1 VEKMQL
7 SYNLIKRNSALE
19 SSKKKIQTNYIT
31 KAEVLEDESEQ
42 EKKSL
47 ELEIKKNYE
56 SLGANILKKAKT
68 EAEELIM
75 DTRKKAAEIEKEA
88 YEDGYNQGK
97 ENGFEDGYKEGLE
110 KVRIETE
117 GNVRENIEEAER
129 ILKSANLEYKEYL
142 QEKEKEIIKIA
153 FEMAKVITKKEITAS
168 DGILPLL
175 NNILEEAKGEE
186 NIIIKCNPV
195 HVNSIE
201 DKIDYYKKAYAIKGD
216 IFILEDPLMESGN
229 AAIEKN
235 TGKAIVGIDIALEKL
250 EEALFK

>member
-1 VEKMQL
+1 MQL

-19 SSKKKIQTNYIT
+19 SSEKKIQTNYIT

-47 ELEIKKNYE
+47 ELEIKRSYE

-75 DTRKKAAEIEKEA
+75 DTRKKAVEIEKEA

-142 QEKEKEIIKIA
+142 QEKEKKIIKIA
-153 FEMAKVITKKEITAS
+153 FEMAKVIAKKEITAS

-201 DKIDYYKKAYAIKGD
+201 DKIDYYKKAYAIKGE

-229 AAIEKN
+229 AVIEKN
-235 TGKAIVGIDIALEKL
+235 TGKAVIGLDIALEKL